1 MIRHKVFRFARATTW
16 EAACTKVENWINSHV
31 APEDLVS
38 VMMEDNEER
47 WGDDVVA
54 IWYREGRA
62 ARKPSSPSKLL

>member
-16 EAACTKVENWINSHV
+16 ETACTTVENWINANL

-47 WGDDVVA
+47 WGDDVLAV
-54 IWYREGRA
+54 WYRDRA
-62 ARKPSSPSKLL
+62 FRSRDLSEMKGG